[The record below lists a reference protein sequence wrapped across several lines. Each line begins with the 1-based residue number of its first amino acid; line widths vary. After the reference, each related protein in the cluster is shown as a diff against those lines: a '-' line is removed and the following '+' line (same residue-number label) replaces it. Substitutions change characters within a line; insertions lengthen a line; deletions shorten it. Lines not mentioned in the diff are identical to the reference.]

1 MEGGGPEGMQSSLFV
16 LFNFQ
21 FKNQRLSLR
30 EFSGMKSLALILLCM
45 LAVGCSSPQVNETGE
60 PVLVELVVQSADSA
74 ALKLSPEACRA
85 SLEESLA
92 QKREWRVV
100 QTQSPGTQTGKAK
113 RVRVVLSEP
122 SIELVAKDG
131 TGKRLASWFFLGPA
145 HFWLRDHTFRLT
157 YTPSFTVRD
166 ASGVLI
172 GQKQNMDKLSV
183 TRRLNFHEWSGRVT
197 WYILSNLVP
206 PFWSDPDPEELT
218 ASLFKESS
226 GALTRSIDKGLR
238 GELGKL
244 PSASRFRFLKT
255 SGDSESPL
263 KLLKPKPGQILTGPK
278 IEVEFAVID
287 SSALTSVSDASQE
300 YKAPFTTPMTG
311 SLIIKNAKAELN
323 YRDKTGAEG
332 RLTLLLEP
340 LNSSVQKKVK
350 GKDKESGQA
359 KPTLEIRRIVPELS
373 SPIRILK
380 PKEGDPVVNDRI
392 DVEVEIVAPKLLSA
406 IKIGPQSWS
415 APFQRKRLKGTVK
428 LIDGRGTLTLISL
441 DQELSRVRFLCRAK
455 K

>member
-1 MEGGGPEGMQSSLFV
+1 MRSSFFV
-16 LFNFQ
+16 LLKFPSICQ
-21 FKNQRLSLR
+21 HLSER
-30 EFSGMKSLALILLCM
+30 GFSGVKRLALILLCS
-45 LAVGCSSPQVNETGE
+45 LAVACSSPQINETGE
-60 PVLVELVVQSADSA
+60 PVLVELVVQSPSSA
-74 ALKLSPEACRA
+74 ALNLSPEACRA
-85 SLEESLA
+85 SLEASLA

-100 QTQSPGTQTGKAK
+100 QRQSPGTQARQAK

-166 ASGVLI
+166 ASGALI
-172 GQKQNMDKLSV
+172 GQRQNMDKLSV

-238 GELGKL
+238 GELTKA
-244 PSASRFRFLKT
+244 PSTSRFRFLKT
-255 SGDSESPL
+255 SGDSNSPI
-263 KLLKPKPGQILTGPK
+263 KLLKPKPGEILKGPK

-300 YKAPFTTPMTG
+300 FKAPFASSMTG
-311 SLIIKNAKAELN
+311 SLVMKEAKAELN
-323 YRDKTGAEG
+323 YRLKEG
-332 RLTLLLEP
+332 REGQLTLLFEP
-340 LNSSVQKKVK
+340 LKSSVQKKA
-350 GKDKESGQA
+350 KDKDDETRQA
-359 KPTLEIRRIVPELS
+359 KPALEIRRIVPELS

-380 PKEGDPVVNDRI
+380 PKEGDPVVNGRV
-392 DVEVEIVAPKLLSA
+392 DVEIEIVAPKLLSA

-415 APFQRKRLKGTVK
+415 APFQRKRLKGKVK
-428 LIDGRGTLTLISL
+428 IIDGRGTLTLVSL